1 MPPPDARNR
10 ILDAAEAV
18 ALREGARR
26 LTLDA
31 AAREAGVSK
40 GGVLYHFPNKTALL
54 AGMLE
59 RMIEEGS
66 ATIERHRAEFA
77 GQANPTLRALVQT
90 GWEMSQCRSD
100 IRVALI
106 TGLSEDPTLMEPVRA
121 LFDRFWAQVRKECPD
136 EVAAFAI
143 WSAVEGFQFF
153 NMFDVCPLAAEQ
165 APRLFERLMAMIDA
179 LPAEEVS
186 P

>member
-10 ILDAAEAV
+10 ILDAAETV
-18 ALREGARR
+18 AIREGARR

-40 GGVLYHFPNKTALL
+40 GGVLYHFPNKQALL

-66 ATIERHRAEFA
+66 AAVDGYRTACA

-90 GWEMSQCRSD
+90 GRDMMQRKAD

-106 TGLSEDPTLMEPVRA
+106 TGLSEDPTLMQPVRA
-121 LFDRFWAQVRKECPD
+121 LFDRLWAQVREECPD
-136 EVAAFAI
+136 EAAAFVI

-153 NMFDVCPLAAEQ
+153 NMFDVCPLPAEH
-165 APRLFERLMAMIDA
+165 APKLFDRLMAMIDA
-179 LPAEEVS
+179 LPTREACR
-186 P
+186 